1 MLLFI
6 LILLAPGVLLVTG
19 VAQRR
24 SRRLRGIAGG
34 LLVSYFTVLLILGA
48 GELYFRFVYAES
60 ENVYTLATKNWLD
73 RYWHTN
79 SLGFRDREWTADDL
93 EGRQTVVVLGDS
105 FAAGWGLKDPAQR
118 FSDVLAAKLG
128 DDYAVINLGRYGTA
142 TPEQLKILQDESPV
156 RQPDVIILQYFL
168 NDINYAGLQLGLLP
182 EPDPTPDWTKDS
194 YLANFFYWR
203 FLRAANP
210 NDAFFAHWWDWSYAA
225 YDNVGIWSV
234 HKQEI
239 RDFADYA
246 DSIGARLIVVIF
258 PNLLDVVR
266 SIPYVDRVA
275 QAFEEYGQRDI
286 LKLFDAAAAW
296 DYNDLMVSRRDS
308 HASPSFNQY
317 VGEQLYEQFFVPA
330 GAAQAGS

>member
-1 MLLFI
+1 MLPFI
-6 LILLAPGVLLVTG
+6 LIFLAVGALLALG
-19 VAQRR
+19 VAQRH
-24 SRRLRGIAGG
+24 SRRLRGLAGG

-48 GELYFRFVYAES
+48 GEIYFRFFYAES

-93 EGRQTVVVLGDS
+93 AGRQTVVVLGDS
-105 FAAGWGLKDPAQR
+105 FAAGWGLQDPADR
-118 FSDVLAAKLG
+118 FSDVLASKLG
-128 DDYAVINLGRYGTA
+128 DGYAVLNLGRYGTA

-156 RQPDVIILQYFL
+156 KQPDVVILQYFL
-168 NDINYAGLQLGLLP
+168 NDINYAGLQLGVLP
-182 EPDPTPDWTKDS
+182 EPEPSPNWTKET
-194 YLANFFYWR
+194 YLGNFIYWR
-203 FLRAANP
+203 FLRATNP
-210 NDAFFAHWWDWSYAA
+210 SDAFFTRWWEWSYAA

-239 RDFADYA
+239 KELVDYV

-266 SIPYVDRVA
+266 SIPYIDRVE
-275 QAFEEYGQRDI
+275 QAFQEYGQHDI

-308 HASPSFNQY
+308 HASASFNHY
-317 VGEQLYEQFFVPA
+317 VGEQLYEQFF
-330 GAAQAGS
+330 AADSAVQASS